1 MQSSSFLPNVIF
13 VLLFVSLAAC
23 VPVQEQR
30 PILPTITPAPPG
42 NTPVQQTATV
52 PHTNDQILVAYV
64 RDGNVH
70 LWDSSTNLSQN
81 VFSSGDVLHAEI
93 SEDGQVI
100 AFQRIVAG
108 SQPVVGA
115 SSSLWVVDRNGGT
128 GREVV
133 SADMFRQRLN
143 ANINEDT
150 GIAEMTWIPGTH
162 RLIYSGTKGNAAASE
177 NRKAED
183 VYLVDTDTLH
193 DMLISPAGNG
203 WRVSGTFDGRQ
214 FVPSPDGAQ
223 IAVLSGTELNLVN
236 SDGSNLRQNFFTYPQ
251 SGAGDVPF
259 VPTGIWTQDGFSL
272 IVNAPMEND
281 PSAQGA
287 SYSITRVPV
296 DGSPVERIAT
306 VKDAPPVFFTFAP
319 AGDRMGY
326 RSIPGSEPTWQIRP
340 LALRARP
347 LAIPLE
353 YSTNLFWSP
362 AGDAYF
368 LDHQLIQPLCPDAT
382 SNSNVCGTAI
392 VAPGDMLT
400 LYWLDGNRFVGLT
413 SNPAVL
419 FLGNRDGTVTAIA
432 SWPPEFF
439 ARGLSVAVIP

>member
-1 MQSSSFLPNVIF
+1 M
-13 VLLFVSLAAC
+13 
-23 VPVQEQR
+23 PV
-30 PILPTITPAPPG
+30 LPTTTLAPPA

-52 PHTNDQILVAYV
+52 PHANDQILVAYV
-64 RDGNVH
+64 RDGNIQ

-81 VFSSGDVLHAEI
+81 ISSSGDVLHAEI
-93 SEDGQVI
+93 SDDGQVI

-108 SQPVVGA
+108 EQPEMGA
-115 SSSLWVVDRNGGT
+115 SSSLWVVDRDGGNV
-128 GREVV
+128 REVV
-133 SADMFRQRLN
+133 SADMFRQRLS
-143 ANINEDT
+143 AQKNEDT

-162 RLIYSGTKGNAAASE
+162 RLIYSGTKGNAAASD

-193 DMLISPAGNG
+193 NVLVSPAGNG

-214 FVPSPDGAQ
+214 FVPSPDGEQ
-223 IAVLSGTELNLVN
+223 IAILSGTELNLVN

-259 VPTGIWTQDGFSL
+259 VPTGLWTQDGLNL

-296 DGSPVERIAT
+296 DGSPVERITT
-306 VKDAPPVFFTFAP
+306 VTDAPPVFFTFAP

-326 RSIPGSEPTWQIRP
+326 RSIPGSQPTWQIRS
-340 LALRARP
+340 LALEAGP

-362 AGDAYF
+362 SGDAYF
-368 LDHQLIQPLCPDAT
+368 LDHQLIQPLCPDAI
-382 SNSNVCGTAI
+382 SNSDVCGTAF
-392 VAPGDMLT
+392 VVPGEMT
-400 LYWLDGNRFVGLT
+400 SIRWIDGNRFVGLT
-413 SNPAVL
+413 SNPTVL
-419 FLGNRDGTVTAIA
+419 FLGNRDGTLTTIA
-432 SWPPEFF
+432 SWPPELY
-439 ARGLSVAVIP
+439 ARGFSVAVIP